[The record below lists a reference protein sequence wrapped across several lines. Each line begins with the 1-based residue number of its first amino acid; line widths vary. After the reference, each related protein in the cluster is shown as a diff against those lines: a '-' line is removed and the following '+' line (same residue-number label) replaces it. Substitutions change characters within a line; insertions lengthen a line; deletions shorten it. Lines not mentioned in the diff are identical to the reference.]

1 MTPQP
6 IGAAL
11 AGPANRYIATFTS
24 ADAVNSTVR
33 IDNPVRHPGIS
44 VRVLSPEVL
53 EEGLD
58 VWRSADVIEI
68 RFHDVSRIAAGE
80 YTVVIIG

>member
-6 IGAAL
+6 LTASL

-24 ADAVNSTVR
+24 ADVVSGTVR

-44 VRVLSPEVL
+44 VRVLSPEVVD
-53 EEGLD
+53 EGLD
-58 VWRSADVIEI
+58 VWRSADVIEV
-68 RFHDVSRIAAGE
+68 RFHDVSRIAEGE
-80 YTVVIIG
+80 YTVVVIG